1 MTILY
6 QNQSC
11 TLGLLTKEQYSL
23 LSGLLCPQTHA
34 QRGRMGRVGSPE
46 WWGNVWFP
54 WGEAKHAL
62 ADKRV
67 WACEE
72 AAVIHLF

>member
-1 MTILY
+1 
-6 QNQSC
+6 
-11 TLGLLTKEQYSL
+11 
-23 LSGLLCPQTHA
+23 
-34 QRGRMGRVGSPE
+34 MGRAGSPE

-62 ADKRV
+62 ADKGV